1 MAQFLVKI
9 ITYFANEHLV
19 KALAKNR
26 AFQQVVLKIDNFV
39 TTNQEIVTKSGKEY
53 YEKGGSMLKD
63 EAAKVHQ
70 TATSKAGFDP
80 IKFMTSF
87 KDEVMKDINK
97 IKKQ

>member
-1 MAQFLVKI
+1 MAQFLAKI
-9 ITYFANEHLV
+9 VTFFVNEHLV

-26 AFQQVVLKIDNFV
+26 AFQQVVVRIDSFL
-39 TTNQEIVTKSGKEY
+39 TTNQEIATKSGKEY
-53 YEKGGSMLKD
+53 FEKGGAMFKE
-63 EAAKVHQ
+63 EASKVHQ

-80 IKFMTSF
+80 IKFMTAF